1 MSKNNSDLMHADTR
15 CTARRR
21 NGEPCRNWAMLGTN
35 VCRMHGG
42 AAPQVRR
49 RAQQRI
55 LEASDKAAARLVE
68 LMQDAKVPYAVQLA
82 AARDLLDRAQLA
94 GKQEIEMGVT
104 VSLLESNI
112 EAAFVY
118 DLDDADVTELPD
130 EPGGAPDYSAEE
142 AAADAAMEERQAAR
156 DRRQRKTGN
165 PAPRTAAERGAQQP
179 KPVQAGPQV
188 RKGRRTR

>member
-1 MSKNNSDLMHADTR
+1 MPKKNSSDLMHADTR

-68 LMQDAKVPYAVQLA
+68 LMQDTKVPYAVQLA

-94 GKQEIEMGVT
+94 GRQEIEMGVT
-104 VSLLESNI
+104 VSLLERNI
-112 EAAFVY
+112 DAALVY
-118 DLDDADVTELPD
+118 DLDDDAVTELKD
-130 EPGGAPDYSAEE
+130 DRPDYTDED
-142 AAADAAMEERQAAR
+142 AAADAAMEEREAAR
-156 DRRQRKTGN
+156 ARRQRKTGN
-165 PAPRTAAERGAQQP
+165 PAPRTEAERSAERPTSVRDGAR
-179 KPVQAGPQV
+179 VSTAR
-188 RKGRRTR
+188 RKR

>member
-1 MSKNNSDLMHADTR
+1 MTKKNSSDLMHADTH

-94 GKQEIEMGVT
+94 GKQEIEMGVK
-104 VSLLESNI
+104 VSVFDQNI
-112 EAAFVY
+112 QAAFVY
-118 DLDDADVTELPD
+118 DVDDDAVTELPD
-130 EPGGAPDYSAEE
+130 TTDDYPDDE
-142 AAADAAMEERQAAR
+142 AAADAASEERQAAR
-156 DRRQRKTGN
+156 DRRQRRTGN
-165 PAPRTAAERGAQQP
+165 PAPRTEAERGAGRA
-179 KPVQAGPQV
+179 VSV
-188 RKGRRTR
+188 RGGQRPGTGRTGR

>member
-1 MSKNNSDLMHADTR
+1 
-15 CTARRR
+15 
-21 NGEPCRNWAMLGTN
+21 
-35 VCRMHGG
+35 MHGG

-104 VSLLESNI
+104 VSLLERNI

-118 DLDDADVTELPD
+118 DLDDDAVTELPD
-130 EPGGAPDYSAEE
+130 EPDGTPDYSAEE

-156 DRRQRKTGN
+156 ARRQRKTGN
-165 PAPRTAAERGAQQP
+165 PAPRTAAERGEPQP
-179 KPVQAGPQV
+179 KPVHGGPQV

>member
-1 MSKNNSDLMHADTR
+1 
-15 CTARRR
+15 
-21 NGEPCRNWAMLGTN
+21 
-35 VCRMHGG
+35 
-42 AAPQVRR
+42 
-49 RAQQRI
+49 
-55 LEASDKAAARLVE
+55 
-68 LMQDAKVPYAVQLA
+68 MQDAKVPYAVQLA

>member
-1 MSKNNSDLMHADTR
+1 MPKKNSSDLMHADTR

-68 LMQDAKVPYAVQLA
+68 LMQDTKVPYAVQLA

-94 GKQEIEMGVT
+94 GRQEIEMGVT
-104 VSLLESNI
+104 VSLLERNI
-112 EAAFVY
+112 DAALVY
-118 DLDDADVTELPD
+118 DLDDDAVTEVED
-130 EPGGAPDYSAEE
+130 DRPDYSDED
-142 AAADAAMEERQAAR
+142 AAADAAMEEREAAR
-156 DRRQRKTGN
+156 ARRKRLTGN
-165 PAPRTAAERGAQQP
+165 PAPRTEAERRAERPTSVRDGAR
-179 KPVQAGPQV
+179 VSTAR
-188 RKGRRTR
+188 RKR

>member
-1 MSKNNSDLMHADTR
+1 
-15 CTARRR
+15 
-21 NGEPCRNWAMLGTN
+21 
-35 VCRMHGG
+35 MHGG

-68 LMQDAKVPYAVQLA
+68 IMQDAKVPYAVQLA

-104 VSLLESNI
+104 VSLLERNI
-112 EAAFVY
+112 DAALVY
-118 DLDDADVTELPD
+118 DLDDDDVTELPD
-130 EPGGAPDYSAEE
+130 KPDDTPDYSAEE

-156 DRRQRKTGN
+156 ARRQRKTGN

-188 RKGRRTR
+188 RKGRRTP

>member
-1 MSKNNSDLMHADTR
+1 MPKKNSSDLMHADTR

-68 LMQDAKVPYAVQLA
+68 LMQDTKVPYAVQLA

-94 GKQEIEMGVT
+94 GRQEIEMGVT
-104 VSLLESNI
+104 VSLLERNI
-112 EAAFVY
+112 DAALVY
-118 DLDDADVTELPD
+118 DLDDDAVTELED
-130 EPGGAPDYSAEE
+130 NRPDYTDED
-142 AAADAAMEERQAAR
+142 AAADAAMEEREAAR
-156 DRRQRKTGN
+156 ARRKRLTGN
-165 PAPRTAAERGAQQP
+165 PAPRTEAERSAERPMSVRDGAR
-179 KPVQAGPQV
+179 VSTAR
-188 RKGRRTR
+188 RKR